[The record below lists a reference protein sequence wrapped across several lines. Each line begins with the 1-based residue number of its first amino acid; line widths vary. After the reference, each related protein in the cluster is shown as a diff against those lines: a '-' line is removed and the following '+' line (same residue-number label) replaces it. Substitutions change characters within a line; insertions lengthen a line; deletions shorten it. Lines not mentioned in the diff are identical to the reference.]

1 MHDTWQSLSSD
12 TTIRRSAVGVLVVLG
27 LFLLVL
33 TLGGL
38 KALGH
43 ATPATNVITV
53 TGTGKAA
60 AVPDTAEVTFTV
72 QESAPAVA
80 DAQTKATNRTNDAL
94 AAMKK
99 DGIADKDVTTL
110 SYNITP
116 QYDTTVSPCPPGVYC
131 TQSVNRNKIVGY
143 EVTETIQVKVRD
155 TGDVGQVLQDLGS
168 LGVQNVSG
176 PDFVLD
182 DPHAVT
188 NEARANAI
196 ADAKAQAELLAKQL
210 GVHLGTVVSYSENG
224 ATPYPMYK
232 TMSVSAGYAEDQA
245 APLPSLPNGEQETSV
260 NVSVTYEIN

>member
-1 MHDTWQSLSSD
+1 MNDSWQSFASD
-12 TTIRRSAVGVLVVLG
+12 TTIRRSIVGVLVVLG

-38 KALGH
+38 KTLGH
-43 ATPATNVITV
+43 GMPTANTITV

-72 QESAPAVA
+72 QESAAAVA

-94 AAMKK
+94 AAVKK

-116 QYDTTVSPCPPGVYC
+116 QYDTIQPCAPGMLCPQRVD
-131 TQSVNRNKIVGY
+131 TNKIVGY
-143 EVTETIQVKVRD
+143 QVTETIQVKIRKTD
-155 TGDVGQVLQDLGS
+155 DVAQVLQDLGS

-232 TMSVSAGYAEDQA
+232 AMSVAAGYAEDQA
-245 APLPSLPNGEQETSV
+245 APLPSLPTGEQETNV
-260 NVSVTYEIN
+260 TVSVTYEIN